1 MKVHEIILS
10 MNKKAA
16 TIAGDIPMKLIAEF
30 SVELATPLAHL
41 FNSCLLDGI
50 YPDIYKSEK
59 ITPAPKVFP
68 AEKIKQLRKI
78 LGLLNCSKIFD
89 KIIGEFM
96 IKDMAPKR
104 DVAQYGNEKKLSI
117 QHYLIK
123 MLHNTLKAVDKN
135 TQNEAYSVLIGM
147 IDWTQAFDRQCHKL
161 GVQSFIDNGVRA
173 SLIPI
178 MINYFQNRR
187 MKVKWNGQES
197 KTQPLNGG
205 GSQGG
210 LMGILEYL
218 SQSNDCADFLEDE
231 EKFKYIDDLSILQ
244 KINLISIGLSSYNCK
259 QNVPSDIATENNY
272 IPSKNMPIQQCFD
285 QICDWTE
292 KKKMKL
298 NSDKSKYMI
307 VNFTRNYQFN
317 TRLELENILLEQVH
331 ETRLL
336 GLVINEQLSWQ
347 SNTTFIVKKAFKR
360 MTLLQKLF
368 GFTVPI
374 EDLVKIYILYIRS
387 VVESSAVVWHSSLT
401 QGQELELEQVQ
412 KVALRIIL
420 KEEYVSYDNAL
431 DLCSLQKLGDRR
443 NQLCYNFAKKCTKN
457 P

>member
-1 MKVHEIILS
+1 
-10 MNKKAA
+10 
-16 TIAGDIPMKLIAEF
+16 
-30 SVELATPLAHL
+30 
-41 FNSCLLDGI
+41 
-50 YPDIYKSEK
+50 
-59 ITPAPKVFP
+59 
-68 AEKIKQLRKI
+68 
-78 LGLLNCSKIFD
+78 
-89 KIIGEFM
+89 
-96 IKDMAPKR
+96 
-104 DVAQYGNEKKLSI
+104 
-117 QHYLIK
+117 
-123 MLHNTLKAVDKN
+123 
-135 TQNEAYSVLIGM
+135 
-147 IDWTQAFDRQCHKL
+147 
-161 GVQSFIDNGVRA
+161 
-173 SLIPI
+173 
-178 MINYFQNRR
+178 
-187 MKVKWNGQES
+187 
-197 KTQPLNGG
+197 
-205 GSQGG
+205 
-210 LMGILEYL
+210 
-218 SQSNDCADFLEDE
+218 
-231 EKFKYIDDLSILQ
+231 
-244 KINLISIGLSSYNCK
+244 
-259 QNVPSDIATENNY
+259 
-272 IPSKNMPIQQCFD
+272 
-285 QICDWTE
+285 
-292 KKKMKL
+292 
-298 NSDKSKYMI
+298 MI

-457 P
+457 PKTSGMFPLNIPLKNTRNPEKYMVTPANTNRLANSAIPHMQRLLNSKQ